1 MGTPRLAHSRLSGRQ
16 KKEFI
21 SLLLIMPDLLN
32 FLHYELILT
41 LPPVFRGI
49 AIQHVPIPL
58 PPAII
63 RIEKVPV
70 LSHEDRCV
78 G

>member
-1 MGTPRLAHSRLSGRQ
+1 MGAPRLAHSRLPGRQ

-21 SLLLIMPDLLN
+21 SLLLTMPDLLN

-49 AIQHVPIPL
+49 AI
-58 PPAII
+58 
-63 RIEKVPV
+63 
-70 LSHEDRCV
+70 
-78 G
+78 